1 MDNKDTLK
9 NLKVTPKK
17 RFKTRMIT
25 GLIVII
31 PFFITLYII
40 NFINNIFLP
49 LVKKIGFLDKL
60 STQYPILENIIG
72 ITFGAIIT
80 FTFIYIAGILAT
92 NILGKR
98 IIIIG
103 ESIINKI
110 PIIKTVYSLSKQVIE
125 SVTISSSQAF
135 KRVVWLDY
143 PTKGI
148 KALGFVTKDLI
159 EKSTNTKYI
168 SIFMP
173 TTPNPTSGFMMILPE
188 TEVTDS
194 GLTIEEAMKI
204 IISGGMFLSKEFSL
218 SETKLNHSQ

>member
-9 NLKVTPKK
+9 NLKVIPKK
-17 RFKTRMIT
+17 RFKTRIIT

-40 NFINNIFLP
+40 SFINNLFLP
-49 LVKKIGFLDKL
+49 LVKKIGFLDEL
-60 STQYPILENIIG
+60 STQYPILESVIG
-72 ITFGAIIT
+72 IIFGTIIT

-143 PTKGI
+143 PSKGI
-148 KALGFVTKDLI
+148 KVLGFITKDLI
-159 EKSTNTKYI
+159 EKNTNAKYVC
-168 SIFMP
+168 IFMP
-173 TTPNPTSGFMMILPE
+173 TTPNPTSGFMIVLPD
-188 TEVTDS
+188 TEVIDS
-194 GLTIEEAMKI
+194 GLSVEEAMKI

-218 SETKLNHSQ
+218 SNTKLNQ

>member
-1 MDNKDTLK
+1 MDNKNTLT

-40 NFINNIFLP
+40 SFINKIFLP

-125 SVTISSSQAF
+125 SVTLSSSQAF

-143 PTKGI
+143 PTKGT
-148 KALGFVTKDLI
+148 KVLGFITKDLI
-159 EKSTNTKYI
+159 EKNTNARYVC
-168 SIFMP
+168 IFMP
-173 TTPNPTSGFMMILPE
+173 TTPNPTSGFMMVVPE
-188 TEVTDS
+188 TDVIDS
-194 GLTIEEAMKI
+194 GLTVEEAMKI

-218 SETKLNHSQ
+218 SDTKLNHSQ